1 MPEVRLID
9 ANAAADKIMRD
20 VETHAD
26 EIGIGAVAI
35 MIAFARALRDETDF
49 PTIEP
54 EVRHGRWIECD
65 YKTLENGEI
74 ESAYKAGLCCSECR
88 TGFKKNRMTYKAFC
102 PACGA
107 DMREEGADNG

>member
-9 ANAAADKIMRD
+9 ANAAADKIMHE
-20 VETHAD
+20 VEVHAD

-54 EVRHGRWIECD
+54 EVRRGRWEC
-65 YKTLENGEI
+65 G
-74 ESAYKAGLCCSECR
+74 GFCSECGLDNEER
-88 TGFKKNRMTYKAFC
+88 KTPFC
-102 PACGA
+102 PNCGS
-107 DMREEGADNG
+107 MNSEE